1 MKLHP
6 AGAFDNS
13 AKKYDRITVLP
24 LASAMAA
31 EIAGVQVR
39 VIDDATFAEI
49 ENALFRHGMIFFR
62 DQDLSLSDLERFT
75 LRFGEF
81 GTDAYTKGL
90 PGHPN
95 VQRVVKEA
103 ETKTKLIFGGDWH
116 TDSPFLERPPSISLL
131 LGVDI
136 PPYGGDTMWANTRLA
151 FHYLSDT
158 MKAML
163 RPLRVTMTARD
174 VIGFIAEQSAGHAEK
189 TLGSSVVKLD
199 EKPMIEGW
207 HHPLVRRHP
216 ATGEEALYVDQT
228 YALGIEGLNA
238 REAEPLL
245 AFLREHVTQPAFT
258 CRLRWQKNTLAL
270 WDNRICLHHAF
281 NDYDGYRREMV
292 RTTVKGEVP
301 AGTFG

>member
-13 AKKYDRITVLP
+13 AKKYDHITVQP
-24 LASAMAA
+24 LASAMGA
-31 EIAGVQVR
+31 EIAGVQVKD
-39 VIDDATFAEI
+39 IDEATFAEI
-49 ENALFRHGMIFFR
+49 EDALFRHGMIFFR
-62 DQDLSLSDLERFT
+62 DQAMSLSDQERFT

-81 GTDAYTKGL
+81 GTDAYTTGL

-103 ETKTKLIFGGDWH
+103 DQKTKLIFGGDWH

-131 LGVDI
+131 YGLDI

-163 RPLRVTMTARD
+163 RPLKVTMTARD
-174 VIGFIAEQSAGHAEK
+174 VVKFIAEQSEGHAEK
-189 TLGSSVVKLD
+189 TLGSSVVHLD
-199 EKPMIEGW
+199 EKPMIEGRT
-207 HHPLVRRHP
+207 HPLVRTHP
-216 ATGEEALYVDQT
+216 VTGAEALYVDQT
-228 YALGIEGLNA
+228 YALGIQGLTE

-245 AFLREHVTQPAFT
+245 EFLRAHITQPAFT
-258 CRLRWQKNTLAL
+258 CRLRWQKHTFAL

-281 NDYDGYRREMV
+281 NDHDGFRREMI

-301 AGTFG
+301 R

>member
-13 AKKYDRITVLP
+13 ARKYDRIHPLP
-24 LASAMAA
+24 LAASMGA
-31 EIAGVQVR
+31 EIAGVQVKD
-39 VIDDATFAEI
+39 IDDRAFAEI
-49 ENALFRHGMIFFR
+49 EDALFRHGMIFFR
-62 DQDLSLSDLERFT
+62 DQAMDLFDLERFT
-75 LRFGEF
+75 ERFGEF

-103 ETKTKLIFGGDWH
+103 DQKTKLIFGGDWH
-116 TDSPFLERPPSISLL
+116 TDSPFLERPPAISIL

-151 FHYLSDT
+151 WHYLSDT

-163 RPLRVTMTARD
+163 RPLKVHMTARD
-174 VIGFIAEQSAGHAEK
+174 VIAFIAEQSAGHAEK
-189 TLGSSVVKLD
+189 TLGSSVVTLD
-199 EKPMIEGW
+199 ETPMLEGRD
-207 HHPLVRRHP
+207 HPLVRTHP
-216 ATGEEALYVDQT
+216 VTGEEALYVDQT
-228 YALGIEGLNA
+228 YSLGIVGLNE

-245 AFLREHVTQPAFT
+245 EFLRTHITQPAFT
-258 CRLRWQKNTLAL
+258 CRLRWQKHTLAL

-281 NDYDGYRREMV
+281 NDHDGFRREMV
-292 RTTVKGEVP
+292 RTTVRGEVP
-301 AGTFG
+301 R